1 MVSVENWHQE
11 FNPSKFLQ
19 RVQLTD
25 LLAKSV
31 VDGQSR
37 LNSGSKEC
45 LLCRKAKAAG
55 VLLNDGGFLCESC
68 FTEIASTVYPEKYE
82 RLRREFLV
90 RKEAHRIAHDTMV
103 SSYTWQ
109 PRAGVFWLIGFV
121 SFGLL
126 FFHEQMWIIT
136 AAIFAAAFSLKLQ
149 DDRKLRE
156 SLARQEDWRRVNPE
170 PTEPVLK
177 HFHDDNAELTPRDV
191 TIMKIFEHWP
201 GYPPFW
207 SYLRA
212 VVLSRDAHRC
222 QVTGCPSRLELHVHH
237 IRPTFAGGPH
247 SPKNLVTLCQFHHAI
262 QPERGHE
269 RIWGTVKGR
278 FFTLVHKHQRSNRS
292 GNGTHM
298 VAAHLRRQELITLE
312 ELTALH
318 QYYGFLCK
326 TCYSAKLRFE
336 LSKKQKFVRVTC
348 TSCGSAMQG
357 PQQLTEETGPRIA
370 ENHCV
375 QRNRGSWTPNWEVLS
390 NRKDSMWNSIN
401 AQQD

>member
-1 MVSVENWHQE
+1 MVIVGNWHHE

-19 RVQLTD
+19 RVEVRD
-25 LLAKSV
+25 LLEKLA

-37 LNSGSKEC
+37 FNSGPRDC
-45 LLCRKAKAAG
+45 LLCRKAKIG
-55 VLLNDGGFLCESC
+55 GILLNDGCFLCESC
-68 FTEIASTVYPEKYE
+68 LTEVAVTVYPEKYE
-82 RLRREFLV
+82 RLRRDFLV

-109 PRAGVFWLIGFV
+109 PRAGTLWLLGFA
-121 SFGLL
+121 SLGLML
-126 FFHEQMWIIT
+126 FHKELWIIA
-136 AAIFAAAFSLKLQ
+136 AAIIAAAYILKLQ
-149 DDRKLRE
+149 DDRKLHE
-156 SLARQEDWRRVNPE
+156 NLARQEDWKRANPE
-170 PTEPVLK
+170 PSEPVLK
-177 HFHDDNAELTPRDV
+177 HFHDAAAELTPRDI

-237 IRPTFAGGPH
+237 ICPTSAGGPH

-269 RIWGTVKGR
+269 RIWGAVKNR
-278 FFTLVHKHQRSNRS
+278 FFTLVQKHERSNRS
-292 GNGTHM
+292 GNGTH
-298 VAAHLRRQELITLE
+298 VVTAHLRRQELITLE

-318 QYYGFLCK
+318 QFYGFLCK
-326 TCYSAKLRFE
+326 SCYSPKLRFE
-336 LSKKQKFVRVTC
+336 LSKKQNFVRVTC
-348 TSCGSAMQG
+348 TSCGCAMQG

-375 QRNRGSWTPNWEVLS
+375 RRNPGSWKPNWEVLS
-390 NRKDSMWNSIN
+390 NRKDSMWKSFNGRPN
-401 AQQD
+401 